1 MVIKMFIKYVK
12 LKKIKNTK
20 VENKVTIKQL
30 NYFKEQN
37 K

>member
-12 LKKIKNTK
+12 LKFLKNTK
-20 VENKVTIKQL
+20 VENKVTINQL
-30 NYFKEQN
+30 NYSKEQN